1 MSNLSDLSYFLLC
14 ILILTCFD
22 GSKVKVNQKRVCYH
36 AFIKNSQGRALFQ
49 WECVDENSKRAKD
62 AKYRKDRGEIPS
74 KMSNA
79 TRKICA
85 LSFAYSSALVNR
97 PKKEIE

>member
-1 MSNLSDLSYFLLC
+1 M
-14 ILILTCFD
+14 
-22 GSKVKVNQKRVCYH
+22 
-36 AFIKNSQGRALFQ
+36 FQ

-62 AKYRKDRGEIPS
+62 AIYRKDRGEIPS

-97 PKKEIE
+97 PKKEMEQRKKLTVKVVACAVYLAVNVFRANI

>member
-1 MSNLSDLSYFLLC
+1 M
-14 ILILTCFD
+14 
-22 GSKVKVNQKRVCYH
+22 
-36 AFIKNSQGRALFQ
+36 FQ

-62 AKYRKDRGEIPS
+62 AIYRKDRGEIPS

-85 LSFAYSSALVNR
+85 LSFAYSSALKPR
-97 PKKEIE
+97 PKKDMEGEKLVNGDLFKK

>member
-1 MSNLSDLSYFLLC
+1 MLRYLRIQGKSKPKMCLLPC
-14 ILILTCFD
+14 L
-22 GSKVKVNQKRVCYH
+22 Y
-36 AFIKNSQGRALFQ
+36 KNSQGRAMFQ

-62 AKYRKDRGEIPS
+62 AIYRKDRGEIPR
-74 KMSNA
+74 KMSNV

-97 PKKEIE
+97 PKKEME